1 MSKIVILF
9 KGEPLR
15 KLLQDIDRDSVIAFL
30 QENPNL
36 IVVRNPTA
44 SSKKSKADGVVI
56 ASGMMK
62 DGKIE
67 HVIYNAAE
75 VEIMDLNE
83 RFPNKD
89 KVVSRLSA
97 PEPGSSNHNYTN
109 KNAEPGSSNNSNVEP
124 GSNNN
129 AQPGSA
135 AAGTGGKRSSSRKR
149 SSYGKGT
156 KRRGHGKRHV
166 KKQKK
171 TMKGKK
177 RN

>member
-30 QENPNL
+30 QENPDL

-62 DGKIE
+62 NGKIE
-67 HVIYNAAE
+67 HVIYNADD
-75 VEIMDLNE
+75 VKIIDLNE

-135 AAGTGGKRSSSRKR
+135 AAGTGGKRSSLR
-149 SSYGKGT
+149 KGT
-156 KRRGHGKRHV
+156 KRRGHGKHRA

>member
-9 KGEPLR
+9 KGEPIR

-56 ASGMMK
+56 ASGMME

-75 VEIMDLNE
+75 VEIMDLNK

-135 AAGTGGKRSSSRKR
+135 AAGTGGKRRSHRKR
-149 SSYGKGT
+149 SSHGKHKKGT
-156 KRRGHGKRHV
+156 KRRA
-166 KKQKK
+166 KKQNK
-171 TMKGKK
+171 TKKGKK